1 MRPRRSSAKTVIFS
15 DWQRSQRGKSI
26 YYNVPLAPLTIR
38 RFTIYASTKL
48 NSYINTSFVI
58 DVYSIAINISTMQ
71 DLHNHSYQK
80 INEFLSDFFFNILFH

>member
-38 RFTIYASTKL
+38 RFTTNELFILCDL
-48 NSYINTSFVI
+48 NTAQKSEKIVGPFAIPTCI
-58 DVYSIAINISTMQ
+58 DDGMDDDEIL
-71 DLHNHSYQK
+71 DEDGEE
-80 INEFLSDFFFNILFH
+80 NEEI